1 MTPARTS
8 IRPPTVDAG
17 LAAPAPTSRLDRA
30 FHALRS
36 RGERALVAYLMA
48 GDPSL
53 AETRR
58 LVIEA
63 ERRGADVIE
72 LGVPFSDPLA
82 DGPVIQR
89 AGTRALAAG
98 TSLPR
103 VLETVATLRAQVR
116 LPLVLFTYY
125 NPVLAFGLKSFART
139 AADAGAD
146 GVIVPDLPYE
156 ESEPLRAETE
166 PAGLDMVQL
175 VAPTST
181 PARVR
186 RLARLSRG
194 FIYVV
199 SLTGVTGERRELPK
213 DLDAQVRTLRLVTTK
228 PVCVGFGVSTPEQV
242 ATVGKLA
249 DGVAVGSAIVRTIE
263 AHAGTSALVDKVGEF
278 IAALKDPL
286 RVRSSAGSARA
297 ILGGGTEE
305 RAARRATT
313 VGRGAKPPSEG
324 Y

>member
-1 MTPARTS
+1 M
-8 IRPPTVDAG
+8 
-17 LAAPAPTSRLDRA
+17 SRLEATFTRLRA
-30 FHALRS
+30 

-58 LVIEA
+58 LVVEA
-63 ERRGADVIE
+63 DRRGADVIE

-98 TSLPR
+98 TSLAR
-103 VLETVATLRAQVR
+103 VLEMVSTLRAQVHV
-116 LPLVLFTYY
+116 PLVVMTYY

-146 GVIVPDLPYE
+146 GVIVPDLPWE
-156 ESEPLRAETE
+156 ECEPLRAETE
-166 PAGLDMVQL
+166 PAGLDMIQF

-181 PARVR
+181 PTRVKTI
-186 RLARLSRG
+186 ARLSRG

-199 SLTGVTGERRELPK
+199 SLTGVTGARRELPK
-213 DLDAQVRTLRLVTTK
+213 DLDAQIRTLRLVTTK

-242 ATVGKLA
+242 AAVGQIA

-263 AHAGTSALVDKVGEF
+263 EHTGTAALVDRVGDF
-278 IAALKDPL
+278 IAALKQPL
-286 RVRSSAGSARA
+286 RVSSSAGFARA
-297 ILGGGTEE
+297 IEGGGTEE
-305 RAARRATT
+305 LAARRATT
-313 VGRGAKPPSEG
+313 VGRGAKPPSEED
-324 Y
+324 

>member
-1 MTPARTS
+1 MK
-8 IRPPTVDAG
+8 
-17 LAAPAPTSRLDRA
+17 APATRLDETFTRRRA
-30 FHALRS
+30 

-53 AETRR
+53 AETGR

-72 LGVPFSDPLA
+72 LGVPFSDPIA

-89 AGTRALAAG
+89 AGSRALAAG

-103 VLETVATLRAQVR
+103 VLEMVSTLRGQVSV
-116 LPLVLFTYY
+116 PLVLMTHY

-156 ESEPLRAETE
+156 ECEPLRAETE
-166 PAGLDMVQL
+166 PAGLDIIQL

-181 PARVR
+181 PARVKT
-186 RLARLSRG
+186 LARLSRG
-194 FIYVV
+194 FVYLV
-199 SLTGVTGERRELPK
+199 SLTGITGERRELPK
-213 DLDAQVRTLRLVTTK
+213 DLDVQIRTLRLVTTK

-242 ATVGKLA
+242 AAVGKLA
-249 DGVAVGSAIVRTIE
+249 DGVVVGSAIVRTIE
-263 AHAGTSALVDKVGEF
+263 AHANTAALVEKVGEF
-278 IAALKDPL
+278 IAMLKHPL
-286 RVRSSAGSARA
+286 RASSSAGFARA
-297 ILGGGTEE
+297 IEGGGTEE

-324 Y
+324 N

>member
-1 MTPARTS
+1 M
-8 IRPPTVDAG
+8 
-17 LAAPAPTSRLDRA
+17 SRLEATFTRLRA
-30 FHALRS
+30 

-58 LVIEA
+58 LVVEA
-63 ERRGADVIE
+63 DRRGADVIE

-98 TSLPR
+98 TSLAR
-103 VLETVATLRAQVR
+103 VLEMVSTLRAQVHV
-116 LPLVLFTYY
+116 PLVVMTYY

-146 GVIVPDLPYE
+146 GVIVPDLPWE
-156 ESEPLRAETE
+156 ECEPLRAETE
-166 PAGLDMVQL
+166 PAGLDMIQF

-181 PARVR
+181 PTRVKTI
-186 RLARLSRG
+186 ARLSRG

-199 SLTGVTGERRELPK
+199 SLTGVTGARRELPK
-213 DLDAQVRTLRLVTTK
+213 DLDAQIRTLRLVTTK

-242 ATVGKLA
+242 AAVGQIA

-263 AHAGTSALVDKVGEF
+263 EHTGTAALVDRVGDF
-278 IAALKDPL
+278 IAALKQPL
-286 RVRSSAGSARA
+286 RVSSSAGFARA
-297 ILGGGTEE
+297 IEGGGTEE

-313 VGRGAKPPSEG
+313 VGRGAKPPSEED
-324 Y
+324 

>member
-1 MTPARTS
+1 M
-8 IRPPTVDAG
+8 
-17 LAAPAPTSRLDRA
+17 SRLEATFTRLRA
-30 FHALRS
+30 

-58 LVIEA
+58 LVVEA

-98 TSLPR
+98 TSLAR
-103 VLETVATLRAQVR
+103 VLEMVSTLRAQVHV
-116 LPLVLFTYY
+116 PLVVMTYY

-146 GVIVPDLPYE
+146 GVIVPDLPWE
-156 ESEPLRAETE
+156 ECEPLRAETE
-166 PAGLDMVQL
+166 PAGLDMIQF
-175 VAPTST
+175 VAPTSPPT
-181 PARVR
+181 RVKTI
-186 RLARLSRG
+186 ARLSRG
-194 FIYVV
+194 FIYLV
-199 SLTGVTGERRELPK
+199 SLTGVTGARRELPK
-213 DLDAQVRTLRLVTTK
+213 DLDAQIRTLRLVTTK

-242 ATVGKLA
+242 AAVGQIA

-263 AHAGTSALVDKVGEF
+263 EHTGTAALVDRVGDF
-278 IAALKDPL
+278 IAALKQPL
-286 RVRSSAGSARA
+286 RVSSSAGFARA
-297 ILGGGTEE
+297 IEGGGTEE
-305 RAARRATT
+305 RAARRATP
-313 VGRGAKPPSEG
+313 VGRGAKPPSEED
-324 Y
+324 